1 MLDSLF
7 NKVKG
12 LKTCKFIKK
21 RLQHRCFPVKS
32 AKILRQLLLRNIS
45 GGCFLDSKKLIPD
58 PLVTG
63 KLIPKGTLKLLYTN
77 IAQLMAHTTV
87 VYVATYLAIMLADLL
102 AFCRGKLRAKGQ
114 HISSE
119 VQLNIVKLETSE
131 SMLHEIN

>member
-32 AKILRQLLLRNIS
+32 AKILRLLLRNIS

-87 VYVATYLAIMLADLL
+87 VYVATYLAIILADLL
-102 AFCRGKLRAKGQ
+102 AFCRGKLRAKG
-114 HISSE
+114 
-119 VQLNIVKLETSE
+119 
-131 SMLHEIN
+131 

>member
-21 RLQHRCFPVKS
+21 GLQHRCFPVKS
-32 AKILRQLLLRNIS
+32 AKILRQLLLRNIC

-87 VYVATYLAIMLADLL
+87 VYVATYLAIMLADLF
-102 AFCRGKLRAKGQ
+102 AFCRGKLRAKG
-114 HISSE
+114 
-119 VQLNIVKLETSE
+119 
-131 SMLHEIN
+131 